1 MGGVGERGF
10 VVRWLVGIVFLE
22 RVIVVGTGV
31 VVEGG
36 HCA

>member
-10 VVRWLVGIVFLE
+10 VARWLVGIGFLG
-22 RVIVVGTGV
+22 RVIVVETGV